1 MSRKVVVTGM
11 GAVTPIGNNVEEYW
25 YSLKNGKSGID
36 YIKNIDTST
45 IDVKIGAEV
54 KEFHP
59 EEVIQKK
66 EVRRLDKFSQFVL
79 YAADEAIKSSGL
91 DIESINSKRFGV
103 YVGSG
108 IGGFMTMESET
119 EKIAIGKSKRVS
131 PFFVPMTIINLGA
144 GNIAIKYGAKGPCTS
159 MVTACATGN
168 NNIGEAFRLIK
179 DGYADI
185 MLAGSGEAP
194 ITKMGVAGFASMKAL
209 NPSNDIS
216 RASIPFDKDRSGFVI
231 GEGGAVLVL
240 ESEEHAKSRGAKI
253 LAEIVGYGSTCDAYH
268 ITCPHPE
275 GEGAADAMIEA
286 IEEAGIERNEV
297 SYINAHGT
305 STPLN
310 DKYETYAIKRVFN
323 DYAYNIPVSSTKS
336 MTGHLLGGA
345 GSIEAVACIKALQ
358 EGFIPPTIGL
368 ENVDEELDL
377 DYVPNKGREKELKYV
392 LSNSLGFGG
401 HNATLLFK
409 KLSLIHI

>member
-25 YSLKNGKSGID
+25 NSLKNGKSGID

-54 KEFHP
+54 KDFHP
-59 EEVIQKK
+59 EEVMPKK

-91 DIESINSKRFGV
+91 DVEKINSKRFGV

-168 NNIGEAFRLIK
+168 NNIGGAFRLIK
-179 DGYADI
+179 DGYADV

-409 KLSLIHI
+409 KWE

>member
-25 YSLKNGKSGID
+25 NSLKNGKSGID

-54 KEFHP
+54 KDFYP
-59 EEVIQKK
+59 EEVIPKK

-91 DIESINSKRFGV
+91 DIENINSKRFGV

-144 GNIAIKYGAKGPCTS
+144 GNIAIKYEAKGPCTS

-179 DGYADI
+179 DGYADV

-209 NPSNDIS
+209 NSNNDIS

-240 ESEEHAKSRGAKI
+240 ESEEHAVSRGAKI

-310 DKYETYAIKRVFN
+310 DKYETYAIKKVFN

-409 KLSLIHI
+409 KWE

>member
-179 DGYADI
+179 DGYADV

-209 NPSNDIS
+209 NTSNDTS
-216 RASIPFDKDRSGFVI
+216 RASIPFDRDRNGFVI

-377 DYVPNKGREKELKYV
+377 DYVPNKGRERELKYV

-409 KLSLIHI
+409 KW

>member
-59 EEVIQKK
+59 EEVIPKK

-179 DGYADI
+179 DGYADV

-209 NPSNDIS
+209 NSNNDIS

-286 IEEAGIERNEV
+286 IEEARIERNEV

-345 GSIEAVACIKALQ
+345 GSIEAVACVKALQ

-377 DYVPNKGREKELKYV
+377 DYVPNKGRERELKYV

-409 KLSLIHI
+409 KWE

>member
-11 GAVTPIGNNVEEYW
+11 GAITPIGNNVEEYW
-25 YSLKNGKSGID
+25 NSLKNGRSGID

-54 KEFHP
+54 KDFYP
-59 EEVIQKK
+59 EEVIPKK

-91 DIESINSKRFGV
+91 DIENINSKRFGV

-179 DGYADI
+179 DGYADV

-209 NPSNDIS
+209 NSNNDIS

-240 ESEEHAKSRGAKI
+240 ESEEHAVSRGAKI

-275 GEGAADAMIEA
+275 GEGAVDAMIEA

-409 KLSLIHI
+409 KWE

>member
-131 PFFVPMTIINLGA
+131 PFFVPMTIIKLGA

-409 KLSLIHI
+409 KWE

>member
-25 YSLKNGKSGID
+25 NSLKNGKSGID

-45 IDVKIGAEV
+45 IDVTIGAEV
-54 KEFHP
+54 KDFHP
-59 EEVIQKK
+59 EEVMPKK

-91 DIESINSKRFGV
+91 DVEKINSKRFGV

-179 DGYADI
+179 DGYADV

-209 NPSNDIS
+209 NTSNDTS
-216 RASIPFDKDRSGFVI
+216 RASIPFDRDRNGFVI

-377 DYVPNKGREKELKYV
+377 DYVPNKGRERELKYV

-409 KLSLIHI
+409 KW

>member
-144 GNIAIKYGAKGPCTS
+144 GNISIKYGAKGPCTS

-409 KLSLIHI
+409 KWE

>member
-59 EEVIQKK
+59 EEVIPKK

-179 DGYADI
+179 DGYADV

-209 NPSNDIS
+209 NSNNDIS

-240 ESEEHAKSRGAKI
+240 ESEEHAISRGAKI

-310 DKYETYAIKRVFN
+310 DKYETYAIKKVFN

-409 KLSLIHI
+409 KWE

>member
-409 KLSLIHI
+409 KWE

>member
-25 YSLKNGKSGID
+25 NSLKSGKSGID

-45 IDVKIGAEV
+45 IDVKIGAE
-54 KEFHP
+54 KLRRFHP
-59 EEVIQKK
+59 EEVMPKK

-91 DIESINSKRFGV
+91 DVENINSKRFGV
-103 YVGSG
+103 YVHSG

-119 EKIAIGKSKRVS
+119 EKIATGKSRRVS

-179 DGYADI
+179 DGYADV

-209 NPSNDIS
+209 NFNNDIY

-240 ESEEHAKSRGAKI
+240 ESEEHAISRGAKI

-310 DKYETYAIKRVFN
+310 DKYETYAIKRVFD

-409 KLSLIHI
+409 KWE

>member
-25 YSLKNGKSGID
+25 NSLKNGKSGID

-59 EEVIQKK
+59 EEVMPKK

-91 DIESINSKRFGV
+91 DVESINSKRFGV

-119 EKIAIGKSKRVS
+119 EKIATGKSKRVS

-179 DGYADI
+179 DGYADVMI
-185 MLAGSGEAP
+185 AGSGEAP

-209 NPSNDIS
+209 NSNNDIS

-240 ESEEHAKSRGAKI
+240 ESEEHAISRGAKI

-310 DKYETYAIKRVFN
+310 DKYETYAIKKVFN

-409 KLSLIHI
+409 KWE

>member
-25 YSLKNGKSGID
+25 NSLKNGKSGID

-59 EEVIQKK
+59 EEVMPKK

-91 DIESINSKRFGV
+91 DVESINSKRFGV

-119 EKIAIGKSKRVS
+119 EKIATGKSKRVS

-179 DGYADI
+179 DGYADV

-209 NPSNDIS
+209 NSNNDIS

-240 ESEEHAKSRGAKI
+240 ESEEHAISRGAKI

-268 ITCPHPE
+268 ITCPYPE

-310 DKYETYAIKRVFN
+310 DKYETYAIKKVFN

-409 KLSLIHI
+409 KWE

>member
-25 YSLKNGKSGID
+25 NSLKSGKSGID

-54 KEFHP
+54 KAFHP
-59 EEVIQKK
+59 EEAMPKK

-91 DIESINSKRFGV
+91 DVENINSKRFGV

-119 EKIAIGKSKRVS
+119 EKIATGKSRRVS

-179 DGYADI
+179 DGYADV

-209 NPSNDIS
+209 NFNNDIY

-240 ESEEHAKSRGAKI
+240 ESEEHAISRGAKI

-310 DKYETYAIKRVFN
+310 DKYETYAIKRVFD

-409 KLSLIHI
+409 KWE

>member
-25 YSLKNGKSGID
+25 NSLKNGKSGID

-54 KEFHP
+54 KDFYP
-59 EEVIQKK
+59 EEVIPKK

-91 DIESINSKRFGV
+91 DIENINSKRFGV

-179 DGYADI
+179 DGYADV

-209 NPSNDIS
+209 NSNNDIS

-240 ESEEHAKSRGAKI
+240 ESEEHAISRGAKI

-310 DKYETYAIKRVFN
+310 DKYETYAIKKVFN

-409 KLSLIHI
+409 KWE

>member
-345 GSIEAVACIKALQ
+345 GSIEAVVCIKALQ

-409 KLSLIHI
+409 KWE

>member
-11 GAVTPIGNNVEEYW
+11 GAITPIGNNVEEYW
-25 YSLKNGKSGID
+25 NSLKNGRSGID

-54 KEFHP
+54 KDFYP
-59 EEVIQKK
+59 EEVIPKK

-91 DIESINSKRFGV
+91 DIENINSKRFGV

-179 DGYADI
+179 DGYADV

-209 NPSNDIS
+209 NSNNDIS

-240 ESEEHAKSRGAKI
+240 ESEEHAVSRGAKI

-345 GSIEAVACIKALQ
+345 ASIEAVACIKALQ

-409 KLSLIHI
+409 KWE

>member
-25 YSLKNGKSGID
+25 NGLKNGKSGID

-54 KEFHP
+54 KDFHP
-59 EEVIQKK
+59 EEVIPKK

-91 DIESINSKRFGV
+91 DVENINSKRFGV

-119 EKIAIGKSKRVS
+119 EKIATGKSKRVS

-179 DGYADI
+179 DGYADV

-209 NPSNDIS
+209 NSNNDIS

-240 ESEEHAKSRGAKI
+240 ESEEHAISRGAKI

-286 IEEAGIERNEV
+286 IEEAGIERNEI

-323 DYAYNIPVSSTKS
+323 DYVYNIPVSSTKS

-409 KLSLIHI
+409 KWE

>member
-25 YSLKNGKSGID
+25 NSLKNGKSGID

-54 KEFHP
+54 KDFHP
-59 EEVIQKK
+59 EEVMPKK
-66 EVRRLDKFSQFVL
+66 EVKRLDKFSQFVL

-91 DIESINSKRFGV
+91 DVEKINSKRFGV

-179 DGYADI
+179 DGYADV

-209 NPSNDIS
+209 NTSNDTS
-216 RASIPFDKDRSGFVI
+216 RASIPFDRDRNGFVI

-275 GEGAADAMIEA
+275 GEGAADAMIKA

-377 DYVPNKGREKELKYV
+377 DYVPNKGRERELKYV

-409 KLSLIHI
+409 KW

>member
-25 YSLKNGKSGID
+25 NSLKNGKSGID

-54 KEFHP
+54 KDFHP
-59 EEVIQKK
+59 EEVMPKK

-91 DIESINSKRFGV
+91 DVEKINSKRFGV

-179 DGYADI
+179 DGYADV

-209 NPSNDIS
+209 NTSNDTS
-216 RASIPFDKDRSGFVI
+216 RASIPFDRDRNGFVI

-377 DYVPNKGREKELKYV
+377 DYVPNKGRERELKYV

-409 KLSLIHI
+409 KW

>member
-305 STPLN
+305 STTLN

-409 KLSLIHI
+409 KWE

>member
-209 NPSNDIS
+209 NTSNDTS
-216 RASIPFDKDRSGFVI
+216 RASIPFDRDRNGFVI

-377 DYVPNKGREKELKYV
+377 DYVPNKGRERELKYV

-409 KLSLIHI
+409 KW

>member
-275 GEGAADAMIEA
+275 REGAADAMIEA

-409 KLSLIHI
+409 KWE